1 MYDYYPNARLKGNW
15 SNIERWLQAHGIA
28 TVLHIVSKDT
38 PRSRKQIGA
47 SCGIVAARVLTSA
60 MLDFDGFTRH
70 KVHEAVRSS
79 VLRAANT
86 ELAAA
91 GHVPSG
97 FSNTTK
103 TCFFRRQNQVP
114 CSGLHAP

>member
-1 MYDYYPNARLKGNW
+1 M
-15 SNIERWLQAHGIA
+15 
-28 TVLHIVSKDT
+28 
-38 PRSRKQIGA
+38 

-60 MLDFDGFTRH
+60 MLDFEGFTRH
-70 KVHEAVRSS
+70 QVHEAVRSS

-86 ELAAA
+86 ELTAA

-103 TCFFRRQNQVP
+103 TCFLSASKIRFLAEVYMRREGEDTGAVDYAEVEVDVDKDDDA
-114 CSGLHAP
+114 GDY